1 MSGLW
6 GLSRYSGA
14 LYKDCKD
21 HDEGDMLEIHRV
33 SHIKIKAIEKDIR
46 LLKFLQMHDQI
57 QHNSGGILPDPTHP
71 ECHKSRHKHTRSHII
86 DKEDNKSYIE

>member
-46 LLKFLQMHDQI
+46 LLKFL
-57 QHNSGGILPDPTHP
+57 
-71 ECHKSRHKHTRSHII
+71 
-86 DKEDNKSYIE
+86 